1 MSANVSSGVK
11 DDGACDTKL
20 VEAHKHS
27 IKLHRVHSVPL
38 LASHRID
45 T

>member
-11 DDGACDTKL
+11 DYGACDTKL

-27 IKLHRVHSVPL
+27 IKLHRVHSAPL
-38 LASHRID
+38 LARHRIY